1 MNLPILFRILLWP
14 FSMLYAAAMW
24 LRASLYARGW
34 LKQKRLSG
42 RVISVG
48 NLTVGGTG
56 KTPTVIWLAEKFLAE
71 GKRVAILSRGYQG
84 SGKTSDEIELMKNR
98 LQGRVLFG
106 VGKDRYAEGKR
117 LESSGI
123 DIFLLDDGFQHLRL
137 ARDLNILLLD
147 STRPLQQE
155 WILPAGRLR
164 ESRSALGRADIVLF
178 TRTEQSKNAASTLKS
193 FPQMP
198 DYSSTTKLLGFRQ
211 HGVQAALQPSC
222 VDPVF
227 AFAGIGNPDAFFT
240 DLERWNVRLVGRRS
254 FRDHHCYTTGEL
266 RELTTAAQRL
276 GAKALMTTEKDAQNL
291 GAGVSSGLP
300 VQIAVV
306 AIEIPDED
314 RFLRDLR
321 DRLALSSGVAA

>member
-1 MNLPILFRILLWP
+1 MNLPAVFRVLLWP
-14 FSMLYAAAMW
+14 FSMLYAAGMW

-42 RVISVG
+42 TVISVG

-84 SGKTSDEIELMKNR
+84 SGETSDEIELMKNR

-117 LESSGI
+117 LESSGV

-147 STRPLQQE
+147 STRPLHQE

-164 ESRSALGRADIVLF
+164 ELRSAVNRADIVLF
-178 TRTEQSKNAASTLKS
+178 TRAEQAKDAVRAIQK

-198 DYSSTTKLLGFRQ
+198 IYSSTTKLLGFRQ
-211 HGVQAALQPSC
+211 HGVQAALQLSYAY
-222 VDPVF
+222 PVF

-240 DLERWNVRLVGRRS
+240 DLERWNVRVVGRRS

-266 RELTTAAQRL
+266 HELTTAAQRR
-276 GAKALMTTEKDAQNL
+276 GAKALITTEKDAQNL
-291 GAGVSSGLP
+291 RVGVSCELP

-306 AIEIPDED
+306 AMEIPDED
-314 RFLRDLR
+314 RFLRDVR